1 MKLQD
6 LVFTDGVAT
15 LATPSD
21 GVLRIVANDDLSYSA
36 SLHYDCE
43 ITNLGY
49 SMATSSLD
57 VILSDL
63 FSKGG
68 QGMGRDV
75 ETPKNELKLSES
87 DDNSAQYNKYFKN
100 VGHLELIDVYRTLE
114 LFGVTDHALGH
125 AAKKI
130 LLCGVRT
137 GGKKAEQEIT
147 EARDTLNRW
156 LEMRAEDVDEMAFKH
171 TLDAPEQ

>member
-6 LVFTDGVAT
+6 LVFTDG
-15 LATPSD
+15 LATIRSQEF
-21 GVLRIVANDDLSYSA
+21 LLCITANGNMTYTIKKYSNNNTYVIAALASA
-36 SLHYDCE
+36 SRVQDTLDYYFPEPAQSHQPTPQTPE
-43 ITNLGY
+43 KGLNL
-49 SMATSSLD
+49 S
-57 VILSDL
+57 
-63 FSKGG
+63 
-68 QGMGRDV
+68 Q
-75 ETPKNELKLSES
+75 S

-171 TLDAPEQ
+171 TLGGE

>member
-1 MKLQD
+1 MNLQQIE
-6 LVFTDGVAT
+6 FTNGIAT

-49 SMATSSLD
+49 SMTAGALE

-63 FSKGG
+63 FAKGG
-68 QGMGRDV
+68 QGIGRDV
-75 ETPKNELKLSES
+75 ETPERGLNLSQS

-171 TLDAPEQ
+171 TIGGE